1 MRYTKHLSMALIA
14 LGLSAPVFAYTNNT
28 VVIPSQHGGFKVGID
43 ALYLRNNAVTNMSD
57 TSYDLGLYSQIGYL
71 FPSTGNDLTVGYT
84 YLRSDNND
92 AMNIDTID
100 LEGGQRLVAGALDMR
115 LFGGLRYSHVN
126 YSLNNDVDSI
136 SSKFHGMGPRFGADV
151 HYHLSNEFGLASHV
165 STSLLAGTF
174 STKYNG
180 EKVNVSESMNGIVPN
195 VGAKLGI
202 DYTYTMSNDSKSL
215 VVFEAGYQ
223 TDHNFKVLDN
233 CVDTSFNGPY
243 VDVKY
248 YA

>member
-1 MRYTKHLSMALIA
+1 LGRYFGERFLQKYGTWFGVGMTEVSYLKKGINRRGFWAVMA
-14 LGLSAPVFAYTNNT
+14 
-28 VVIPSQHGGFKVGID
+28 
-43 ALYLRNNAVTNMSD
+43 
-57 TSYDLGLYSQIGYL
+57 
-71 FPSTGNDLTVGYT
+71 
-84 YLRSDNND
+84 
-92 AMNIDTID
+92 
-100 LEGGQRLVAGALDMR
+100 
-115 LFGGLRYSHVN
+115 
-126 YSLNNDVDSI
+126 
-136 SSKFHGMGPRFGADV
+136 SKFHGMGPRFGADV